1 MWCPPLGQCLT
12 EIRWPLESGRKTG
25 CGSEPCERRDARDR
39 RETASAGPIPA
50 QVTDLRLLPPEP
62 GAADSRGVERFAERP
77 VFWPFLTIE
86 FSRGISLSADL
97 AKSG

>member
-1 MWCPPLGQCLT
+1 MPFGNSVASRIGAGKP
-12 EIRWPLESGRKTG
+12 G

-62 GAADSRGVERFAERP
+62 GAAVSRGVERFAEQP

-86 FSRGISLSADL
+86 FPNGIRLKPDTTGDW
-97 AKSG
+97 SG